1 MPYGQGGTPGND
13 MTIGNAVGGGT
24 VGSVLFVGAGGVL
37 AQDNANFFYDN
48 AANSLTIGGQIIG
61 PSGTAAAPSF
71 GFSGDT
77 TTGLYLSAV
86 GSMDMTIAASA
97 THRFN
102 SDYANFIGSVRVA
115 NNNVASAISIGAAND
130 VQLFRDAAAI
140 LAQRNGVNPQ
150 TFRIYGTTTGPAYL
164 ALTHNLTDAIIS
176 TTVGNVVIDDIT
188 ETSNK
193 IFPGTDGA
201 ARQTTAGIYAGTGVP
216 NNANGNNGDYYFRAD
231 GGVGTHL
238 YFKAAGAWAGII

>member
-37 AQDNANFFYDN
+37 AQDNANFFWDDVN
-48 AANSLTIGGQIIG
+48 NQLLLGNGSGAN
-61 PSGTAAAPSF
+61 PSYSF
-71 GFSGDT
+71 GSD
-77 TTGLYLSAV
+77 V
-86 GSMDMTIAASA
+86 GMGMFTPFASTI
-97 THRFN
+97 RFQN
-102 SDYANFIGSVRVA
+102 SV
-115 NNNVASAISIGAAND
+115 GACADIDQAKLLVFGGTVHFGGND
-130 VQLFRDAAAI
+130 LVLARDAAGV
-140 LAQRNGVNPQ
+140 LAQKSGVNAQ
-150 TFRIYGTTTGPAYL
+150 TLRVYGTTTGPAYL
-164 ALTHNLTDAIIS
+164 ALAHNATDAILS